1 MEKNLHLLV
10 TGANGFIGQHLEKHL
25 AQSGH
30 TVIGTSRH
38 GDSQRLALGD
48 LSRGINLELNL
59 TPFNCVV
66 HLAGLAGGQHT
77 EEEYLLVNSH
87 STLALAQKAAADGV
101 QRFVFV
107 SSAKVNG
114 EVTTTTP
121 FQHDDTPSPQS
132 LYAQSKHHAEQ
143 ALWQWY
149 QTSGTAMELVVI
161 RPPVVYGPGLA
172 GNLGLL
178 AKLTALS
185 LPIPLK
191 SIHNKRSMVGIDNL
205 VDFIQHCCI
214 NPNAAGKTFLVS
226 DNEDLSTPELLR
238 LIARAQGKSALL
250 LPFPE
255 TLLIRVLKALGL
267 KKISESLLESSQV
280 DIDFSTEQLQWSP
293 PFSANDQIH
302 KAFCRSH

>member
-1 MEKNLHLLV
+1 MAHIV
-10 TGANGFIGQHLEKHL
+10 ITGTNGFIGQHLEKHL
-25 AQSGH
+25 TQSGH
-30 TVIGTSRH
+30 AVTGTSRH

-48 LSRGINLELNL
+48 LSREINPELDF
-59 TPFNCVV
+59 TSFNCIV

-77 EEEYLLVNSH
+77 EEEYLQVNSH
-87 STLALAQKAAADGV
+87 STLALAQKAAAEGL

-121 FQHDDTPSPQS
+121 FRHDDTPSPQS
-132 LYAQSKHHAEQ
+132 LYAQSKHHSEQ
-143 ALWQWY
+143 ALWQWH
-149 QTSGTAMELVVI
+149 QASGTAMELVVI

-172 GNLGLL
+172 GNLSLL

-214 NPNAAGKTFLVS
+214 HPNAAGKTFLVS
-226 DNEDLSTPELLR
+226 DNEDLSTPELLK
-238 LIARAQGKSALL
+238 LIARAQGKSAFL

-255 TLLIRVLKALGL
+255 AVLIRVLKGVGL
-267 KKISESLLESSQV
+267 SKISESLLESSQV
-280 DIDFSTEQLQWSP
+280 DIDFSAEQLQWSP
-293 PFSANDQIH
+293 PFSANDQIY